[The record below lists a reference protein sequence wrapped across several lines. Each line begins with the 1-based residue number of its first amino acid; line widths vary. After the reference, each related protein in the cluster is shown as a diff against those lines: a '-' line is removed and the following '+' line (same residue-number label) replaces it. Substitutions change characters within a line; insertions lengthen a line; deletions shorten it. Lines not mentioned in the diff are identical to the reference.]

1 MLIYIMEK
9 NIGDLVEINTFD
21 DGNQVY
27 KNEEN
32 SWIITEFKYNRGK
45 SIIKHTTNRNIKPFS
60 ISSWKLN
67 KRIYQKVWTNQ
78 PS

>member
-1 MLIYIMEK
+1 MEK

-21 DGNQVY
+21 DGNKIY
-27 KNEEN
+27 ENEDN
-32 SWIITEFKYNRGK
+32 VWIINKFKFNGGK
-45 SIIKHTTNRNIKPFS
+45 SIIKHKSNKEIKPFS

-67 KRIYQKVWTNQ
+67 KLIYQKVWTNQ

>member
-1 MLIYIMEK
+1 MEK

-32 SWIITEFKYNRGK
+32 CWIITEFKYNRGK
-45 SIIKHTTNRNIKPFS
+45 CIIKHKTNRNIKPFS

-67 KRIYQKVWTNQ
+67 KQIYQKVWINQ

>member
-67 KRIYQKVWTNQ
+67 KRIYQNVWINQ

>member
-1 MLIYIMEK
+1 MEK

-27 KNEEN
+27 RNEKN
-32 SWIITEFKYNRGK
+32 SWIITEFKYNKGK
-45 SIIKHTTNRNIKPFS
+45 SIIKHTTNKNIKPFS

-67 KRIYQKVWTNQ
+67 KPIYQKVWINQ

>member
-1 MLIYIMEK
+1 MEK

-21 DGNQVY
+21 DGNQIY